1 MNSTKERESEVDTIV
16 SVPREKSSE
25 REKVSCV
32 HSAVRC
38 MRFTSQQRKEEK
50 ICAVLFERVGRQK
63 RTYKKK
69 DVTKCDGRKPKH
81 QNVILTNY

>member
-1 MNSTKERESEVDTIV
+1 M

-25 REKVSCV
+25 REKVSFV

-69 DVTKCDGRKPKH
+69 T
-81 QNVILTNY
+81 